1 MARFKVST
9 YQLDKVVNMARLLIT
24 LLLAFIPLAN
34 AGVGDVYYCAEET
47 SDLNIDD
54 PEVKERLSTLVASKW
69 TIKWEKEKVVIR
81 GEEGT
86 RVLPIVFEDEDVF
99 AAVDARWDS
108 LHYLNFN
115 QGLFQRISATNIPS
129 RQSAIVTRGRCEKFD

>member
-1 MARFKVST
+1 M
-9 YQLDKVVNMARLLIT
+9 NRLLLT
-24 LLLAFIPLAN
+24 LLLIAFVPLTH

-47 SDLNIDD
+47 NDLNIDD
-54 PEVKERLSTLVASKW
+54 PEFKERLSTLVATKW
-69 TIKWEKEKVVIR
+69 TIKWEKETVVIR

-108 LHYLNFN
+108 LNYLNFN
-115 QGLFQRISATNIPS
+115 QGLFQRINATNIPS
-129 RQSAIVTRGRCEKFD
+129 RQAVIIARGRCEKFD